1 MAHRRDWDALRTLAQ
16 LCAASMAPPG
26 AEGVA
31 DTAVHNN
38 TRLKEKDLPDV
49 RCAANLAVS
58 LVQVATNENLE
69 MATPG
74 SAHAAVLTTLSSLA
88 DVPMMTMKQG
98 AEGAEGGAE
107 GGADTAVRMS
117 QYPREYVAST
127 LIPAAVKAAD
137 AAPSG
142 GKGDALRA
150 KLRQFV
156 LRLVGDDVGD
166 DGEVAFGFYLL
177 STHTA
182 LVLGELHFYFCMVW
196 AIRMTPRFIL
206 TGPPGSSRAA
216 VCGSD
221 SSLTDSLAA
230 GLGSDDSKRRKAAIK
245 ALTHALGS
253 ETAGKRPWLELVATV
268 VAFDDF
274 AAHLNDAARNHIDA
288 VHPSLK
294 GGSNAGS
301 DGSRAKVTAT
311 DEDESA
317 ESASVQMQMPYVY
330 AQSMWTRGLRHAN
343 PTVRA
348 GTLRA
353 FCDRDWE
360 ETHRNRRGGPEPSR
374 VGSLTNE
381 FIARVLLPSAME
393 TPALAGECAK
403 VCELWMKN
411 AVDEVQTADETA
423 APADE
428 TPRGTTPGTAF
439 ARARCLASALAKL
452 ADSTN
457 VAGLDDGCHI
467 LAAATAAAIWN
478 ETAACVASYS
488 GVSDGDAFLRDVAAV
503 IEVCGAKRG
512 DPEAQTRQISNAIVA
527 IKNICPATA
536 TRCTPGAVRAVLSKV
551 PVHLLDGTSP
561 DGIGCRPGF
570 IALFTEGGDEDF
582 VEDAVRRFTRSF
594 LAMGYENQSSTLS
607 SDFQDE
613 ATELALMFTLT
624 RGAHATSHL
633 GSIVERVSHEDEGVA
648 RRAR

>member
-1 MAHRRDWDALRTLAQ
+1 MAHRRDWDSLRTLAQ
-16 LCAASMAPPG
+16 LCAASVAPPG
-26 AEGVA
+26 AEGA
-31 DTAVHNN
+31 DTAVNNN
-38 TRLKEKDLPDV
+38 TRFKEKDLLDV

-58 LVQVATNENLE
+58 LVQVAANENLE

-74 SAHAAVLTTLSSLA
+74 SARAAVLTTLSSLA

-98 AEGAEGGAE
+98 AEGAEGAE
-107 GGADTAVRMS
+107 GGADTAVCMS

-150 KLRQFV
+150 KLRQTV
-156 LRLVGDDVGD
+156 LRLVANDGED
-166 DGEVAFGFYLL
+166 DGERSFGFYLL

-182 LVLGELHFYFCMVW
+182 LVLG
-196 AIRMTPRFIL
+196 
-206 TGPPGSSRAA
+206 PPSFSRAA

-221 SSLTDSLAA
+221 SSLTNSLAA

-253 ETAGKRPWLELVATV
+253 ETAEKRPWLELVATV

-288 VHPSLK
+288 VHPSRE
-294 GGSNAGS
+294 GSSNAGS
-301 DGSRAKVTAT
+301 DGSRAEGAVT

-317 ESASVQMQMPYVY
+317 ESAPVQMQMQMPYVY

-360 ETHRNRRGGPEPSR
+360 THLNHRGGPGPSR
-374 VGSLTNE
+374 VGSLTEE

-403 VCELWMKN
+403 VCELWMRD
-411 AVDEVQTADETA
+411 AVDDVQTADETA

-428 TPRGTTPGTAF
+428 TPRGTRPGVAF

-457 VAGLDDGCHI
+457 VAGLDAGCHI
-467 LAAATAAAIWN
+467 LSAATSAAISN
-478 ETAACVASYS
+478 ETARVASS
-488 GVSDGDAFLRDVAAV
+488 SSVSDGDAFLTDVAAV
-503 IEVCGAKRG
+503 IEVCGAKHG
-512 DPEAQTRQISNAIVA
+512 DPEAQTRQISNAISA
-527 IKNICPATA
+527 ITNICPATA
-536 TRCTPGAVRAVLSKV
+536 THCTPGAVRAVLSKV
-551 PVHLLDGTSP
+551 PAHLLDGTSP

-624 RGAHATSHL
+624 RGAHATEYL
-633 GSIVERVSHEDEGVA
+633 GSIVERVSHEDEGVE

>member
-1 MAHRRDWDALRTLAQ
+1 MAHRRDWDSLKTLAQ
-16 LCAASMAPPG
+16 LCAASVAPPG
-26 AEGVA
+26 AEGA
-31 DTAVHNN
+31 DTAVNNN
-38 TRLKEKDLPDV
+38 TRFKEKDLLDV
-49 RCAANLAVS
+49 RSAANLAVS
-58 LVQVATNENLE
+58 LVQVAANENLE

-74 SAHAAVLTTLSSLA
+74 SARAAALTTLSSLA
-88 DVPMMTMKQG
+88 DVPMMRMKQG
-98 AEGAEGGAE
+98 AKGAEGAE
-107 GGADTAVRMS
+107 GGADTAVRTNEYPEGSRMNE
-117 QYPREYVAST
+117 YPREYVAST

-142 GKGDALRA
+142 GKGEALRA
-150 KLRQFV
+150 KLRQTV
-156 LRLVGDDVGD
+156 LRLVGNDSGD
-166 DGEVAFGFYLL
+166 DGEAAFGFYLL

-182 LVLGELHFYFCMVW
+182 LVL
-196 AIRMTPRFIL
+196 
-206 TGPPGSSRAA
+206 GPPGSSRAA

-221 SSLTDSLAA
+221 SSLTNSLAA

-245 ALTHALGS
+245 ALTHGLGS
-253 ETAGKRPWLELVATV
+253 ETAEKRPWLELVATV

-301 DGSRAKVTAT
+301 DGSRAEDESPN

-317 ESASVQMQMPYVY
+317 ESAPSLQMQMPYVY

-374 VGSLTNE
+374 VGVLTEE

-393 TPALAGECAK
+393 TPALAAECAK
-403 VCELWMKN
+403 VCELWMRD
-411 AVDEVQTADETA
+411 AVDDVQTADETA

-428 TPRGTTPGTAF
+428 TPRGTRPGVAF

-457 VAGLDDGCHI
+457 VAGLDAGCHI
-467 LAAATAAAIWN
+467 LAAATSAAISN
-478 ETAACVASYS
+478 ETARVASS
-488 GVSDGDAFLRDVAAV
+488 SSVSDGDAFLRDVAAV

-512 DPEAQTRQISNAIVA
+512 DPEAQTRQISNAITA
-527 IKNICPATA
+527 IKNICPATG
-536 TRCTPGAVRAVLSKV
+536 THCTPGAVRAVLSKV

-582 VEDAVRRFTRSF
+582 VMDAARRFTRSF
-594 LAMGYENQSSTLS
+594 LATGYETQSSTLS

-633 GSIVERVSHEDEGVA
+633 DSIVERV
-648 RRAR
+648 

>member
-1 MAHRRDWDALRTLAQ
+1 MAHRRDWDSLKTLAQ
-16 LCAASMAPPG
+16 LCATSVAPPG
-26 AEGVA
+26 AEGA
-31 DTAVHNN
+31 DTAVKNN
-38 TRLKEKDLPDV
+38 TRFKEKDLLDV
-49 RCAANLAVS
+49 RSAANLAVS
-58 LVQVATNENLE
+58 LVQVAANENLE

-74 SAHAAVLTTLSSLA
+74 SARAAALTTLSSLA
-88 DVPMMTMKQG
+88 DVPMMRMKQG
-98 AEGAEGGAE
+98 AKGAEGAE
-107 GGADTAVRMS
+107 GGADTAVRTNEYPEGSRMNE
-117 QYPREYVAST
+117 YPREYVAST

-150 KLRQFV
+150 KLRQTV
-156 LRLVGDDVGD
+156 LRLVGNDSGD
-166 DGEVAFGFYLL
+166 DGEAAFGFYLV

-182 LVLGELHFYFCMVW
+182 LVL
-196 AIRMTPRFIL
+196 
-206 TGPPGSSRAA
+206 GPPGSSRAA

-221 SSLTDSLAA
+221 SSLTNSLAA

-253 ETAGKRPWLELVATV
+253 ETAVKRPWLELVATV
-268 VAFDDF
+268 HAFDDF

-301 DGSRAKVTAT
+301 DGSRAEGAVT

-317 ESASVQMQMPYVY
+317 ESAPVQMQMPYVY

-360 ETHRNRRGGPEPSR
+360 THLNRHGGPEPSR
-374 VGSLTNE
+374 VGSLTEE

-403 VCELWMKN
+403 VCELWMRD
-411 AVDEVQTADETA
+411 AVDDVQTADETA

-428 TPRGTTPGTAF
+428 TPRGTSPGVAF

-457 VAGLDDGCHI
+457 VAGLDTGCHI
-467 LAAATAAAIWN
+467 LAAATSAAISN
-478 ETAACVASYS
+478 ETARVASS
-488 GVSDGDAFLRDVAAV
+488 SSVSDGDAFLRDVAAV

-512 DPEAQTRQISNAIVA
+512 DPEAQTRQISNAIAA

-561 DGIGCRPGF
+561 DGVGCRPSF

-594 LAMGYENQSSTLS
+594 LATGYENQSSTLS

-624 RGAHATSHL
+624 GGAHATSHL
-633 GSIVERVSHEDEGVA
+633 GSIVERVTHEDEGVE

>member
-1 MAHRRDWDALRTLAQ
+1 MAHRRDWDSLKTLAQ
-16 LCAASMAPPG
+16 LCAASVAPPG
-26 AEGVA
+26 AEGA
-31 DTAVHNN
+31 DTAVNNN
-38 TRLKEKDLPDV
+38 TRFKEKDLLDV

-74 SAHAAVLTTLSSLA
+74 SARAAALTTLSSLA
-88 DVPMMTMKQG
+88 DVPMMRMKQG
-98 AEGAEGGAE
+98 AKGAEGAE
-107 GGADTAVRMS
+107 GGADTAVRTNEYPEGSRMNE
-117 QYPREYVAST
+117 YPREYVAST

-142 GKGDALRA
+142 GKGEALRA
-150 KLRQFV
+150 KLRQTV
-156 LRLVGDDVGD
+156 LRLVGNDSGD
-166 DGEVAFGFYLL
+166 DGEAAFGFYLL

-182 LVLGELHFYFCMVW
+182 LVL
-196 AIRMTPRFIL
+196 
-206 TGPPGSSRAA
+206 GPPGSSRAA

-221 SSLTDSLAA
+221 SSLTNSLAA

-245 ALTHALGS
+245 ALTHGLGS
-253 ETAGKRPWLELVATV
+253 ETAEKRPWLELVATV

-301 DGSRAKVTAT
+301 DGSRAEDESPN

-317 ESASVQMQMPYVY
+317 ESAPSLQMQMPYVY

-374 VGSLTNE
+374 VGVLTEE

-393 TPALAGECAK
+393 TPALAAECAK
-403 VCELWMKN
+403 VCELWMRD
-411 AVDEVQTADETA
+411 AVDDVQTADETA

-428 TPRGTTPGTAF
+428 TPRGTRPGVAF

-457 VAGLDDGCHI
+457 VAGLDAGCHI
-467 LAAATAAAIWN
+467 LAAATSAAISN
-478 ETAACVASYS
+478 ETARVASYS
-488 GVSDGDAFLRDVAAV
+488 GISDGDAFLRDVAAV

-512 DPEAQTRQISNAIVA
+512 DPEAQTRQISNAITA
-527 IKNICPATA
+527 IKNICPATG
-536 TRCTPGAVRAVLSKV
+536 THCTPGAVRAVLSKV

-582 VEDAVRRFTRSF
+582 VVDAVRRFTRSF
-594 LAMGYENQSSTLS
+594 LATGYETQSSTLS

-633 GSIVERVSHEDEGVA
+633 GSIVERVSHEDEDVE

>member
-1 MAHRRDWDALRTLAQ
+1 MAHRRDWDSLKTLAQ
-16 LCAASMAPPG
+16 LCAASVAPPG
-26 AEGVA
+26 AEGA
-31 DTAVHNN
+31 DTAVNNN
-38 TRLKEKDLPDV
+38 TRFKEKDLLDV
-49 RCAANLAVS
+49 RSAANLAVS
-58 LVQVATNENLE
+58 LVQVAANENLE

-74 SAHAAVLTTLSSLA
+74 SARAAVLTTLSSLA

-98 AEGAEGGAE
+98 AEGAEGAE
-107 GGADTAVRMS
+107 GGADTAVRMNE
-117 QYPREYVAST
+117 YPREYVAST

-142 GKGDALRA
+142 GKGEALRA
-150 KLRQFV
+150 KLRQTV
-156 LRLVGDDVGD
+156 LRLVGNDNGD
-166 DGEVAFGFYLL
+166 DGEAAFGFYLL

-182 LVLGELHFYFCMVW
+182 LVL
-196 AIRMTPRFIL
+196 
-206 TGPPGSSRAA
+206 GPPGSSRAA

-230 GLGSDDSKRRKAAIK
+230 GLASDDSKRRKAAIK
-245 ALTHALGS
+245 ALTHGLGS
-253 ETAGKRPWLELVATV
+253 ETAEKRPWLELVATV

-288 VHPSLK
+288 VHPSRE
-294 GGSNAGS
+294 GSSDAGS
-301 DGSRAKVTAT
+301 DGSRAEGAVT
-311 DEDESA
+311 DEDESS

-360 ETHRNRRGGPEPSR
+360 ETHLNRRGGHEPSR
-374 VGSLTNE
+374 IGSLTEE

-393 TPALAGECAK
+393 TPALAAECAK

-428 TPRGTTPGTAF
+428 TPRGTSPGTAF

-457 VAGLDDGCHI
+457 VAGLDAGCHI
-467 LAAATAAAIWN
+467 LAAATSAAISN
-478 ETAACVASYS
+478 ETAACVASS
-488 GVSDGDAFLRDVAAV
+488 SSVSDGDAFLHDVAAV

-512 DPEAQTRQISNAIVA
+512 DPEAQTRQISNAITA
-527 IKNICPATA
+527 IKNICPATG
-536 TRCTPGAVRAVLSKV
+536 THCTPGAVRAVLSKV

-561 DGIGCRPGF
+561 DGLGCRPGF

-582 VEDAVRRFTRSF
+582 VMDAARRFTRSF
-594 LAMGYENQSSTLS
+594 LATGYETQSSTLS
-607 SDFQDE
+607 SGVEDE

-624 RGAHATSHL
+624 RGAHAAEYL
-633 GSIVERVSHEDEGVA
+633 GSIVERVTHEDEGVE

>member
-1 MAHRRDWDALRTLAQ
+1 M
-16 LCAASMAPPG
+16 
-26 AEGVA
+26 
-31 DTAVHNN
+31 
-38 TRLKEKDLPDV
+38 
-49 RCAANLAVS
+49 
-58 LVQVATNENLE
+58 NE
-69 MATPG
+69 
-74 SAHAAVLTTLSSLA
+74 
-88 DVPMMTMKQG
+88 
-98 AEGAEGGAE
+98 
-107 GGADTAVRMS
+107 
-117 QYPREYVAST
+117 YPREYVAST

-142 GKGDALRA
+142 GKGEALRA
-150 KLRQFV
+150 KLRQTV
-156 LRLVGDDVGD
+156 LRLVGNDSGD
-166 DGEVAFGFYLL
+166 DGEAAFGFYLL

-182 LVLGELHFYFCMVW
+182 LVL
-196 AIRMTPRFIL
+196 
-206 TGPPGSSRAA
+206 GPPGSSRAA

-221 SSLTDSLAA
+221 SSLTNSLAA

-245 ALTHALGS
+245 ALTHGLGS
-253 ETAGKRPWLELVATV
+253 ETAEKRPWLELVATV

-301 DGSRAKVTAT
+301 DGSRAEGAVT

-317 ESASVQMQMPYVY
+317 ESAPVQMQMPYVY

-360 ETHRNRRGGPEPSR
+360 THLKRHGGPEPSR
-374 VGSLTNE
+374 VGSLTEE

-403 VCELWMKN
+403 VCELWMRD
-411 AVDEVQTADETA
+411 AVDDVQTADETA
-423 APADE
+423 VSADE
-428 TPRGTTPGTAF
+428 TPRGTSPGVAF

-457 VAGLDDGCHI
+457 VAGLDAGCHI
-467 LAAATAAAIWN
+467 LAAATSAAISN
-478 ETAACVASYS
+478 ETAACVASS
-488 GVSDGDAFLRDVAAV
+488 SSVSDGDAFLRDVAAV

-512 DPEAQTRQISNAIVA
+512 DPEAQTRQISNAIAA

-561 DGIGCRPGF
+561 DGVGCRPSF

-594 LAMGYENQSSTLS
+594 LATGYENQSSTLS

-613 ATELALMFTLT
+613 ATELALIFTLT
-624 RGAHATSHL
+624 GGAHATSHL
-633 GSIVERVSHEDEGVA
+633 GSIVERVTHEDEGVE

>member
-1 MAHRRDWDALRTLAQ
+1 MAHRRDWDSLKTLAQ
-16 LCAASMAPPG
+16 LCAASVAPPG
-26 AEGVA
+26 AEGA
-31 DTAVHNN
+31 DTAVNNN
-38 TRLKEKDLPDV
+38 TRFKEKDLLDA
-49 RCAANLAVS
+49 RSAANLAVS

-74 SAHAAVLTTLSSLA
+74 SARAAVLTTLSSLA
-88 DVPMMTMKQG
+88 EVPMMKG
-98 AEGAEGGAE
+98 AEGAE
-107 GGADTAVRMS
+107 GGADTAVREGSRMS

-142 GKGDALRA
+142 GKGDTLRA
-150 KLRQFV
+150 KLRQTV
-156 LRLVGDDVGD
+156 LRLVGNDVED
-166 DGEVAFGFYLL
+166 DGEAAFGFYLL

-182 LVLGELHFYFCMVW
+182 LVL
-196 AIRMTPRFIL
+196 
-206 TGPPGSSRAA
+206 GPPGSSRAA

-230 GLGSDDSKRRKAAIK
+230 GLASDDSKRRKAAIK
-245 ALTHALGS
+245 ALTHGLGS
-253 ETAGKRPWLELVATV
+253 ETAEKRPWLELVATV

-288 VHPSLK
+288 VHPSRE
-294 GGSNAGS
+294 GSSDAGS
-301 DGSRAKVTAT
+301 DGSRAEGAVT
-311 DEDESA
+311 DEDESS

-360 ETHRNRRGGPEPSR
+360 ETHLNRRGGHEPSR
-374 VGSLTNE
+374 IGSLTEE

-393 TPALAGECAK
+393 TPALAAECAK

-428 TPRGTTPGTAF
+428 TPRGTSPGTAF

-457 VAGLDDGCHI
+457 VAGLDAGCHI
-467 LAAATAAAIWN
+467 LAAATSAAISN
-478 ETAACVASYS
+478 ETAACVASS
-488 GVSDGDAFLRDVAAV
+488 SSVSDGDAFLHDVAAV

-512 DPEAQTRQISNAIVA
+512 DPEAQTRQISNAITA
-527 IKNICPATA
+527 IKNICPATG
-536 TRCTPGAVRAVLSKV
+536 THCTPGAVRAVLSKV

-582 VEDAVRRFTRSF
+582 VEDAARRFTRSF
-594 LAMGYENQSSTLS
+594 LATGYETQSSTLS
-607 SDFQDE
+607 SGVEDE

-624 RGAHATSHL
+624 RGAHAAEYL
-633 GSIVERVSHEDEGVA
+633 GSIVERVTHEDEGVE

>member
-1 MAHRRDWDALRTLAQ
+1 MAHRRDWDSLKTLAQ
-16 LCAASMAPPG
+16 LCAASVAPPG
-26 AEGVA
+26 AEGA
-31 DTAVHNN
+31 DTAVNNN
-38 TRLKEKDLPDV
+38 TRFKEKDLLDV

-58 LVQVATNENLE
+58 MVQVAANENLE

-74 SAHAAVLTTLSSLA
+74 SARAAALTTLSSLA
-88 DVPMMTMKQG
+88 DVPMMRMKQG
-98 AEGAEGGAE
+98 AKGAEGAE
-107 GGADTAVRMS
+107 GGADTAVRTNEYPEGSRMNE
-117 QYPREYVAST
+117 YPREYVAST

-142 GKGDALRA
+142 GKGEALRA
-150 KLRQFV
+150 KLRQTV
-156 LRLVGDDVGD
+156 LRLVGNDNGD
-166 DGEVAFGFYLL
+166 DGEAAFGFYLL

-182 LVLGELHFYFCMVW
+182 LVL
-196 AIRMTPRFIL
+196 
-206 TGPPGSSRAA
+206 GPPGSSRAA

-230 GLGSDDSKRRKAAIK
+230 GLASDDSKRRKAAIK
-245 ALTHALGS
+245 ALTHGLGS
-253 ETAGKRPWLELVATV
+253 ETAEKRPWLELVATV

-288 VHPSLK
+288 VHPSRE
-294 GGSNAGS
+294 GSSDAGS
-301 DGSRAKVTAT
+301 DGSRAEGAVT
-311 DEDESA
+311 DEDESS

-360 ETHRNRRGGPEPSR
+360 ETHLNRRGGHEPSR
-374 VGSLTNE
+374 IGSLTEE

-393 TPALAGECAK
+393 TPALAAECAK

-428 TPRGTTPGTAF
+428 TPRGTSPGTAF

-457 VAGLDDGCHI
+457 VAGLDAGCHI
-467 LAAATAAAIWN
+467 LAAATSAAISN
-478 ETAACVASYS
+478 ETAACVASS
-488 GVSDGDAFLRDVAAV
+488 SSVSDGDAFLHDVAAV

-512 DPEAQTRQISNAIVA
+512 DPEAQTRQISNAITA
-527 IKNICPATA
+527 IKNICPATG
-536 TRCTPGAVRAVLSKV
+536 THCTPGAVRAVLSKV

-561 DGIGCRPGF
+561 DGLGCRPGF

-582 VEDAVRRFTRSF
+582 VMDAARRFTRSF
-594 LAMGYENQSSTLS
+594 LATGYETQSSTLS
-607 SDFQDE
+607 SGVEDE

-624 RGAHATSHL
+624 RGAHAAEYL
-633 GSIVERVSHEDEGVA
+633 GSIVERVTHEDEGVE

>member
-1 MAHRRDWDALRTLAQ
+1 
-16 LCAASMAPPG
+16 
-26 AEGVA
+26 
-31 DTAVHNN
+31 
-38 TRLKEKDLPDV
+38 
-49 RCAANLAVS
+49 
-58 LVQVATNENLE
+58 
-69 MATPG
+69 
-74 SAHAAVLTTLSSLA
+74 
-88 DVPMMTMKQG
+88 MT
-98 AEGAEGGAE
+98 
-107 GGADTAVRMS
+107 S
-117 QYPREYVAST
+117 
-127 LIPAAVKAAD
+127 
-137 AAPSG
+137 
-142 GKGDALRA
+142 
-150 KLRQFV
+150 
-156 LRLVGDDVGD
+156 
-166 DGEVAFGFYLL
+166 
-177 STHTA
+177 
-182 LVLGELHFYFCMVW
+182 C
-196 AIRMTPRFIL
+196 FIL

-221 SSLTDSLAA
+221 SSLTNSLAA

-245 ALTHALGS
+245 ALTHGLGS
-253 ETAGKRPWLELVATV
+253 ETAEKRPWLELVATV

-301 DGSRAKVTAT
+301 DGSRAEDESPN

-317 ESASVQMQMPYVY
+317 ESAPVQMQMQMPYVY

-360 ETHRNRRGGPEPSR
+360 THRNRRGGSEPSR
-374 VGSLTNE
+374 IGSLTNE

-393 TPALAGECAK
+393 TPALAAECAK
-403 VCELWMKN
+403 VCELWMRD
-411 AVDEVQTADETA
+411 AVDDVQTADETA

-428 TPRGTTPGTAF
+428 TPRGTSPGVAF

-457 VAGLDDGCHI
+457 VAGLDAGCHI
-467 LAAATAAAIWN
+467 LAAATSAAISN
-478 ETAACVASYS
+478 ETAACVASS
-488 GVSDGDAFLRDVAAV
+488 SSVSDGDAFLTDVAAV

-512 DPEAQTRQISNAIVA
+512 DPEAQTRQISNAITA
-527 IKNICPATA
+527 IKKNCPATG
-536 TRCTPGAVRAVLSKV
+536 THCTPGAVRAVLSKV

-582 VEDAVRRFTRSF
+582 VVDAVRRFTRSF
-594 LAMGYENQSSTLS
+594 LATGYETQSSTLS

-633 GSIVERVSHEDEGVA
+633 GSIVERVSHEDEDVE

>member
-1 MAHRRDWDALRTLAQ
+1 MAHRRDWDSLKTLAQ
-16 LCAASMAPPG
+16 LCAASVAPPG
-26 AEGVA
+26 AEGA
-31 DTAVHNN
+31 DTAVNNN
-38 TRLKEKDLPDV
+38 TRFKEKDLLDV

-58 LVQVATNENLE
+58 MVQVAANENLE

-74 SAHAAVLTTLSSLA
+74 SARAAVLTTLSSLA

-98 AEGAEGGAE
+98 AEGAEGAE
-107 GGADTAVRMS
+107 GGADTAVRMNE
-117 QYPREYVAST
+117 YPREYVAST

-150 KLRQFV
+150 KLRQTV
-156 LRLVGDDVGD
+156 LRLVGDDSGD
-166 DGEVAFGFYLL
+166 DGEAAFGFYLL

-182 LVLGELHFYFCMVW
+182 LVL
-196 AIRMTPRFIL
+196 
-206 TGPPGSSRAA
+206 GPPGSSRAA

-221 SSLTDSLAA
+221 SSLTNSLAA

-245 ALTHALGS
+245 ALTHGLGS

-288 VHPSLK
+288 VHPSRE
-294 GGSNAGS
+294 GSSNAGS
-301 DGSRAKVTAT
+301 DGSRAEGAVT
-311 DEDESA
+311 DEDESS
-317 ESASVQMQMPYVY
+317 ELASVQMQMPYVY

-360 ETHRNRRGGPEPSR
+360 ETHRDRRGGPEPSR
-374 VGSLTNE
+374 IGSLTEE

-393 TPALAGECAK
+393 TPALAGECAR
-403 VCELWMKN
+403 VCELWMRD
-411 AVDEVQTADETA
+411 AVGDVQTADETA

-428 TPRGTTPGTAF
+428 TPRGTRPGTAF

-457 VAGLDDGCHI
+457 VAGLDAGCHI
-467 LAAATAAAIWN
+467 LAAATSAAISN
-478 ETAACVASYS
+478 ETAACVASS
-488 GVSDGDAFLRDVAAV
+488 SVSDGDAFLRDVAAV

-512 DPEAQTRQISNAIVA
+512 DPEAQTRQISNAISA
-527 IKNICPATA
+527 IKNICPATG

-570 IALFTEGGDEDF
+570 IALFTEGADEDF
-582 VEDAVRRFTRSF
+582 VGDAARRFTRSF
-594 LAMGYENQSSTLS
+594 LATGYETQSSTLS
-607 SDFQDE
+607 SGVEDE

-624 RGAHATSHL
+624 RGAHAAEYL
-633 GSIVERVSHEDEGVA
+633 GSIVERVTHEDEGVE